1 VGLDTLNERNVVE
14 LPFKELTHQVI
25 GCAMEV
31 HRVLGPGFQ
40 EYIYQ
45 RALAIEMKNSGIKF
59 QEEYELPIHYKEQK
73 IGLRRVDFWIQD
85 LVCLEIKARSA
96 LENEHLAQAIN
107 YIEASNISTGLLIN
121 FGAPSLQFKRIHNRK
136 LFSPQQGSAG

>member
-1 VGLDTLNERNVVE
+1 ME
-14 LPFKELTHQVI
+14 LPFKELTHKII

-45 RALAIEMKNSGIKF
+45 RAMAIELKAATLIF
-59 QEEYELPIHYKEQK
+59 QEEYEIPVFYKGEK
-73 IGLRRVDFWIQD
+73 IGLRRVDFFIENT
-85 LVCLEIKARSA
+85 VTLEIKAKSD
-96 LENEHLAQAIN
+96 LDNSHLAQAIN

-121 FGAPSLQFKRIHNRK
+121 FGATSLQFKRILNK
-136 LFSPQQGSAG
+136 QLSTTNPDQ